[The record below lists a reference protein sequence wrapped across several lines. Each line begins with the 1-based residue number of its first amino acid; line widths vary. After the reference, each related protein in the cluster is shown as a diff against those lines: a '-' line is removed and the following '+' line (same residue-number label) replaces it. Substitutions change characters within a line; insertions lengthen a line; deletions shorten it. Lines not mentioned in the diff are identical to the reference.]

1 MNNEWLNNLR
11 SRMEDHEE
19 GVPDGL
25 WEDISD
31 ELFSGEE
38 ENNIMANVA
47 PVVNNEEK
55 NEKGKGGTDVGY
67 KSLLYRIGG
76 IAAAAAILVFMMVK
90 MLPQEDKNKTLS
102 KNHSDLNK
110 EADRNS
116 VLKNSE
122 AQEDQNVDENPIMS
136 IPLVKN
142 DFNTAKSGKSIHTLK
157 HESIE
162 RKELEKNEKF
172 QVIIDNT
179 GNAEPFGKENKTLP
193 DLPLANETIKAP
205 IDEKETNESLF
216 KKEKLEEKYAENK
229 KEKALKSHKDKSW
242 MLSMLT
248 GNVSSNSAEQQFPG
262 YASMDGKPMNIE
274 AVWSA
279 SEYVDDPLTEILL
292 ANQSKA
298 VEARIRHKIPVT
310 FGLSLYYNLGKRWG
324 IGTGLN
330 YTKLASELHS
340 GTSTN
345 YIKGDQTV
353 HYIGIPVQVN
363 YNVIQKGK
371 FTGYI
376 TGGALVEKQVAGS
389 ITTTYVVDDEVK
401 ETSKESIDHKP
412 LQFSVNTAVG
422 LQLKVIN
429 RLGIYAEPGIGY
441 HFKDDNSP
449 NTIYKEKPL
458 HFNVKF
464 GIRLLID

>member
-19 GVPDGL
+19 GVPEGL
-25 WEDISD
+25 WDDIKD

-38 ENNIMANVA
+38 ENKIIAGVA

-55 NEKGKGGTDVGY
+55 EEKGKENSNVGY
-67 KSLLYRIGG
+67 KSLFYRIGG
-76 IAAAAAILVFMMVK
+76 IAAAAVLIFIMVK
-90 MLPQEDKNKTLS
+90 MLPQDDKNKALS
-102 KNHSDLNK
+102 HDYSDLKKPEDQENINIEVKPSESIPFVKNNFNAGRSGKNIHNIKFEDIWRKKAGNK
-110 EADRNS
+110 E
-116 VLKNSE
+116 
-122 AQEDQNVDENPIMS
+122 NP
-136 IPLVKN
+136 
-142 DFNTAKSGKSIHTLK
+142 
-157 HESIE
+157 
-162 RKELEKNEKF
+162 
-172 QVIIDNT
+172 QVIIQNT
-179 GNAEPFGKENKTLP
+179 DVVEPFQQDKKALS

-205 IDEKETNESLF
+205 IDEKETDESLF
-216 KKEKLEEKYAENK
+216 KKEKIEEKYADHK
-229 KEKALKSHKDKSW
+229 KDKALKSQKDNSW

-248 GNVSSNSAEQQFPG
+248 GNASSNSAEQQFPG
-262 YASMDGKPMNIE
+262 YASMNGKPMNIE
-274 AVWSA
+274 EVWSA
-279 SEYVDDPLTEILL
+279 SEYVDDPLTQILL
-292 ANQSKA
+292 ANQSKP

-340 GTSTN
+340 GTSAN
-345 YIKGDQTV
+345 YIKGNQTV
-353 HYIGIPVQVN
+353 HYVGIPVQIN

-376 TGGALVEKQVAGS
+376 TGGALVEKPVSGS
-389 ITTTYVVDDEVK
+389 ITTTYVVDDVVK
-401 ETSKESIDHKP
+401 ESSKENIDHKP
-412 LQFSVNTAVG
+412 FQFSVNTALG

-441 HFKDDNSP
+441 HFKDDHSP

-458 HFNVKF
+458 HFNLKF
-464 GIRLLID
+464 GVRLLID